1 MLWQVFPVDLNVS
14 LKSLLQ
20 ANCSGESVSSI
31 NLNIKYFCL
40 SDIQKDKSW
49 CLLLIAVLCACV
61 CVCVCVCVTLGSF
74 TFILLHQLNGVN
86 LLGRCK

>member
-20 ANCSGESVSSI
+20 ANCPGESVSSI

-40 SDIQKDKSW
+40 SDIQKGKSW
-49 CLLLIAVLCACV
+49 CLLLIAVL
-61 CVCVCVCVTLGSF
+61 CVCVCVTLGSF